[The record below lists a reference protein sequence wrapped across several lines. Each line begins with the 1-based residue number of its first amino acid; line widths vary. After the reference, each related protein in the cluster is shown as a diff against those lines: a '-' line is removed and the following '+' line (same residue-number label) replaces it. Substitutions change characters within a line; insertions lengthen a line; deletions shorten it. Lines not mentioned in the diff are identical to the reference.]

1 MDHVCLGC
9 GRAEMNNKTGPD
21 QWPCPT
27 CGSEEYSS
35 HLRRRARPRSRR
47 RNRKLFTRDRGISMS
62 KHVTEEDLQRWHG
75 NYRGWPSECDCMR
88 QCVPDGRPMVDT
100 PEGWVEVPWN
110 APSSTAAD
118 PHRGLVGAFEWQD
131 RTGRGMTIKNPFR
144 DETNRFRVSPSYY
157 GFERTQ
163 TGGGCEAWVRDE
175 APAVELW
182 VTDMDAQAATCD
194 CGGWMMGLYFMGH
207 DDTEDGPVD
216 DEMQNIWMVTTPGHA
231 DTLAWRHGSWRA
243 HPEEHGRDRGPRPAP
258 HDVSRERQGRVEDL
272 LDALQEALNW
282 SKVDAENEDGHPTQE
297 MLDARVER
305 LRNVYNIHIGQER
318 DDV

>member
-1 MDHVCLGC
+1 MSWTPRAWTAVKKCGC
-9 GRAEMNNKTGPD
+9 M
-21 QWPCPT
+21 
-27 CGSEEYSS
+27 
-35 HLRRRARPRSRR
+35 H
-47 RNRKLFTRDRGISMS
+47 
-62 KHVTEEDLQRWHG
+62 
-75 NYRGWPSECDCMR
+75 
-88 QCVPDGRPMVDT
+88 QCVLDGKPIL
-100 PEGWVEVPWN
+100 EVPRN

-144 DETNRFRVSPSYY
+144 DKTNRFRVSPSYY

-182 VTDMDAQAATCD
+182 VTDMDAEAATCD
-194 CGGWMMGLYFMGH
+194 CGGWMMGLYFMGN
-207 DDTEDGPVD
+207 

-231 DTLAWRHGSWRA
+231 DTMAWRQEGELIQKSTVEIADPDPRRTTYRGS
-243 HPEEHGRDRGPRPAP
+243 D
-258 HDVSRERQGRVEDL
+258 SRVEDL
-272 LDALQEALNW
+272 LDVLQEALNW